1 MRLLFFGQVS
11 GRNLESSNDGQSLH
25 RKVVDVET
33 MEEFVQF
40 PLFPQDFPRRG
51 CVRGCDRFFSLTWK
65 MWREHPPIPVK
76 STISTTF
83 SLFFP
88 LFPHFIFPCFHGKR
102 ARTRVYPSFFPCFP
116 RGWHVCVIVSHQ
128 NQFLNWTTRPC
139 RRNIRVDPGKQNHGR
154 QTDENR
160 QAASSA

>member
-1 MRLLFFGQVS
+1 MTI
-11 GRNLESSNDGQSLH
+11 SLWVYVWKDACCRSWH

-51 CVRGCDRFFSLTWK
+51 CVRRYDRFFSLTWK
-65 MWREHPPIPVK
+65 MWRERPPIPVK

-88 LFPHFIFPCFHGKR
+88 LFPHFIFPCFHCKR
-102 ARTRVYPSFFPCFP
+102 ARTRVYPFFFPFFP
-116 RGWHVCVIVSHQ
+116 RGWHVCVIVSRQ
-128 NQFLNWTTRPC
+128 NQFLNWTTRAC
-139 RRNIRVDPGKQNHGR
+139 RRNIRVDPGNQKHGR
-154 QTDENR
+154 QTDENG
-160 QAASSA
+160 